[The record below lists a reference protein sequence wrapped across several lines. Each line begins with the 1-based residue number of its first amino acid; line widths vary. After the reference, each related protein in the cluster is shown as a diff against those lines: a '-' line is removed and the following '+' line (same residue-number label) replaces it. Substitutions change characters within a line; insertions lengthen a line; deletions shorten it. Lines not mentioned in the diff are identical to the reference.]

1 MPRALRFGDGDE
13 TRQLGIDCTPAVFAA
28 LLFEAASAR
37 QEQAEDS
44 EAHKRRAQVLDLWRR
59 TLLALAA
66 CAAGC
71 KKSTAGRGS
80 TSAAAAPAAVPAATM
95 SRSGPRREGDMLP
108 RGSDE

>member
-1 MPRALRFGDGDE
+1 MPRFDGVVVCE
-13 TRQLGIDCTPAVFAA
+13 EFAA

-59 TLLALAA
+59 MLLALAA
-66 CAAGC
+66 CTAGC

-80 TSAAAAPAAVPAATM
+80 TSA
-95 SRSGPRREGDMLP
+95 
-108 RGSDE
+108 